1 MPHLV
6 VRSELPSRPCLFVQV
21 LAVLVVVVVVVV
33 VVGWSPSLLAGDKDL
48 KRELGRPVMDSS
60 PRCANKGKNSFNR

>member
-6 VRSELPSRPCLFVQV
+6 VRSELPSGPCLFVQV
-21 LAVLVVVVVVVV
+21 LVVVEVLVVVVG
-33 VVGWSPSLLAGDKDL
+33 VGWSPSLLAGDKDL

>member
-1 MPHLV
+1 MLAVLV
-6 VRSELPSRPCLFVQV
+6 VLL
-21 LAVLVVVVVVVV
+21 LVVVVVVLLVV
-33 VVGWSPSLLAGDKDL
+33 VVLGVGWSPSLLAGDKDL